1 MDDGSPGGT
10 GFLAIWSDLAA
21 DQETDYQHWLT
32 REHTAERLGV
42 EGFLSV
48 RVFRSLDPAL
58 RRYFILYRL
67 ASPDVLASPAYLAR
81 LNEPTPWS
89 RRIMPVLGQF
99 VRGGGRTAARAGL
112 GQGGYMAA
120 ARLDAAPEGEGR
132 SLVAGAVAADRIV
145 AAELL
150 VTDDARSAI
159 DTREKSM
166 RTGDAS
172 FAALILVEGLDPDS
186 ARDALGRTGLA
197 GPAGTYAQVF
207 RLGP

>member
-1 MDDGSPGGT
+1 MDGGPGGT

-21 DQETDYQHWLT
+21 EQETDYLHWLT

-48 RVFRSLDPAL
+48 RVFRALDPDL

-67 ASPDVLASPAYLAR
+67 ASPEVLASPAYLAR

-89 RRIMPVLGQF
+89 RRIMPVLGRF
-99 VRGGGRTAARAGL
+99 ARGGGRTLARAG
-112 GQGGYMAA
+112 
-120 ARLDAAPEGEGR
+120 DGEGGFVAAVR
-132 SLVAGAVAADRIV
+132 LETSLAGDAKALVAAAVAADRIV
-145 AAELL
+145 AAQLL

-159 DTREKSM
+159 DTREKGM
-166 RTGDAS
+166 RTGDES
-172 FAALILVEGLDPDS
+172 FAALFLVEALDAGS
-186 ARDALGRTGLA
+186 ARTALSRAGLPGTA
-197 GPAGTYAQVF
+197 GVHAQVF